1 MRPLLAPEALSTS
14 ALTRGALRWNYSRV
28 QPRVYR
34 PKDVA
39 PDLEVRTVEA
49 WLWSD
54 RRGIIAGRAAA
65 AQHGARWV
73 GNSVAVEMITN
84 HTRKRSGVIVR
95 EERITDDEICRIGD
109 LRVTTPA
116 RTAFDL
122 ARYLSPKR
130 PTSYLDWL
138 PAVAQLDALAAVTGV
153 TAEAVWAIGYRGF
166 RHVRRA
172 RIALELMDGGAQS
185 PKETWLRLMLMD
197 AGYPRPRTQIPVIEG
212 SRTAFIDM
220 GWDEP
225 KIGLDYEGDHHRE
238 LRPTYVDDI
247 GRYEMI
253 ERQGWVDLR
262 VVKEHSKSFIIH
274 RVREAAA
281 RRSWNP
287 SPLSA
292 PWS

>member
-1 MRPLLAPEALSTS
+1 MRSLLVPEALSPGG
-14 ALTRGALRWNYSRV
+14 LTRGALRWNYSRV

-34 PKDVA
+34 PQDVA

-65 AQHGARWV
+65 ALHQARWV
-73 GNSVAVEMITN
+73 EDTVPVEMITN

-95 EERITDDEICRIGD
+95 EERITEDEICRVGD

-122 ARYLSPKR
+122 ARYLSPER
-130 PTSYLDWL
+130 PTSHLDWL
-138 PAVAQLDALAAVTGV
+138 AAVVQLDALAAATGV
-153 TAEAVWAIGYRGF
+153 TASAVWDVGYQGF

-172 RIALELMDGGAQS
+172 RIALDLMDGGAQS

-212 SRTAFIDM
+212 SRTVFIDM

-238 LRPTYVDDI
+238 QRPTYVNDI
-247 GRYEMI
+247 GRYELI
-253 ERQGWVDLR
+253 ERRGWVDLR
-262 VVKEHSKSFIIH
+262 VVKEHSAAFIKQ

-281 RRSWNP
+281 RRGWKP
-287 SPLSA
+287 
-292 PWS
+292 